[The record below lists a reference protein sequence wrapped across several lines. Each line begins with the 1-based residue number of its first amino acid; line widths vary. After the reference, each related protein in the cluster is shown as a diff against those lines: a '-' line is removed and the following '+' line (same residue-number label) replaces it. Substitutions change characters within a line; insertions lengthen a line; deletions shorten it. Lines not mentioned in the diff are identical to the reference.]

1 MACSVAGSVV
11 WSVVSSVAFACGRM
25 SVRSMYC
32 VCVCASYM
40 CMSLFFILQGSAVK
54 TYMCTELRG
63 NVCVRTSI
71 CMCVYV

>member
-1 MACSVAGSVV
+1 M
-11 WSVVSSVAFACGRM
+11 
-25 SVRSMYC
+25 
-32 VCVCASYM
+32 CVCASYM